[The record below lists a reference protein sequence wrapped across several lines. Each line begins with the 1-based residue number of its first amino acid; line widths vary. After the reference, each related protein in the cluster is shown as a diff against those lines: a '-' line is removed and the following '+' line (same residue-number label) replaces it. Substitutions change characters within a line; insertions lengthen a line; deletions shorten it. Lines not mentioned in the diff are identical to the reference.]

1 MIHNLFSSLETYS
14 RWSAA
19 FSTISLQLVTR
30 HACIV
35 TETPVKLR
43 PQQGS
48 LYHLSPLPRILP
60 SASFPSCPNMEAL
73 AAISLAGNILQFLN
87 FTGDAITKSRQIHAS
102 ISGTLKEHDHQEG
115 LTTDLK
121 NLSVRLQASAGPAVP
136 VLKQLCSSYN
146 EVTDELLKALGVFW
160 CQREIHTVSE
170 PQKGIGRVKG

>member
-1 MIHNLFSSLETYS
+1 M
-14 RWSAA
+14 
-19 FSTISLQLVTR
+19 
-30 HACIV
+30 
-35 TETPVKLR
+35 KLR